1 MNEKTMMMAD
11 MLKSLALLLLEQDGK
26 LTMEQALSTV
36 LNSDTYRKVMDEH
49 TQLYFQSP
57 RYVFTFLDTELK
69 TGKMA

>member
-36 LNSDTYRKVMDEH
+36 LNSDTYRKVMDER
-49 TQLYFQSP
+49 TQFYFQSP
-57 RYVFTFLDTELK
+57 RYVFTFLNTELK

>member
-36 LNSDTYRKVMDEH
+36 LNSDTYRKVMDER